1 MPGANCSIF
10 GCSTSRSKTGI
21 GIFKVP
27 LPTTDFNKKWRQEL
41 IAIITKDRV
50 VDASLKRQVE
60 TNTLHI
66 CERHFREEQLYFY
79 PTRKAL
85 KEGVHPTLNLPV
97 KSITSPSV
105 SRSTVAV
112 EKRVLHNNF
121 DNSLS
126 SPPVVYPD
134 FTNFK
139 QRIFKLQLPESWS
152 IVFTDSLV
160 TISCLS
166 PEYILPKFEIFIE
179 SSLRFTVRVY
189 GWLLMDDHDLYKKH
203 TRSFSNITF
212 SNFVKELDQYV
223 FCPGLE
229 KLTMKSENICKH
241 VIPKKFSIISYMST
255 QPQQRFHQTEIVR
268 SMHCSLLASSQTS
281 CSSCASYCKKI
292 IYEHNRKDYRL
303 NQPAKLNAL
312 IKFTSPERLKLTIQ
326 QHRLE
331 CKQLKER
338 IDEMQRSITE
348 KCQPVDSE
356 LGKDFVKI
364 FSERKEDV
372 PPFMKLFWE
381 EQQKYLSASNSKS
394 VRYHPQII
402 KFCLSLAA
410 KSSSIYS
417 DIRYDKSSGSG
428 ILVLP
433 SLRTLRDY
441 KNYIR
446 PQRGF
451 NNVVVEGL
459 RKKTM
464 LFSDIE
470 RYVYILLDEMKI
482 QEELVW
488 DKHTGEL
495 IGFVDLGDTTINYA
509 TLSNLQELAT
519 QVLVF
524 LIKSI
529 VNPLSYSFA
538 TFGTTGTT
546 SFHIFPL
553 FWEGVNYLE
562 RINLKVISTT
572 CDGASPNRKFFRM
585 HQPLQGDSDKDVV
598 YRTINIYSKNIDT
611 RFIYFFADV
620 PHLVKTSRNC
630 LANSGSGRCTR
641 FMWNSGMFILWSK
654 HFIIV
659 TWNVV

>member
-21 GIFKVP
+21 GIFEVP
-27 LPTTDFNKKWRQEL
+27 LRTTDFNKKWRQEL

-50 VDASLKRQVE
+50 VDASLKHQIE

-97 KSITSPSV
+97 KSIASPSV

-121 DNSLS
+121 
-126 SPPVVYPD
+126 
-134 FTNFK
+134 
-139 QRIFKLQLPESWS
+139 
-152 IVFTDSLV
+152 
-160 TISCLS
+160 
-166 PEYILPKFEIFIE
+166 
-179 SSLRFTVRVY
+179 
-189 GWLLMDDHDLYKKH
+189 
-203 TRSFSNITF
+203 
-212 SNFVKELDQYV
+212 
-223 FCPGLE
+223 
-229 KLTMKSENICKH
+229 
-241 VIPKKFSIISYMST
+241 
-255 QPQQRFHQTEIVR
+255 EIVR

-281 CSSCASYCKKI
+281 CSSCASYCNKI
-292 IYEHNRKDYRL
+292 IYEHNPKDYRL
-303 NQPAKLNAL
+303 NQPAKSNAP
-312 IKFTSPERLKLTIQ
+312 IKFTSPERRKLTIQ

-348 KCQPVDSE
+348 KSQPVDSE
-356 LGKDFVKI
+356 LGNDFVKI

-372 PPFMKLFWE
+372 LPFMKLFWE

-410 KSSSIYS
+410 KSSSTYS
-417 DIRYDKSSGSG
+417 DIGYDKSSGSG

-451 NNVVVEGL
+451 NNVVVEDL

-464 LFSDIE
+464 WFLDIE
-470 RYVYILLDEMKI
+470 RYVCILLDEMKI
-482 QEELVW
+482 QEDLVW

-509 TLSNLQELAT
+509 MLSNVQELAT
-519 QVLVF
+519 HVLVF
-524 LIKSI
+524 LI
-529 VNPLSYSFA
+529 
-538 TFGTTGTT
+538 
-546 SFHIFPL
+546 
-553 FWEGVNYLE
+553 
-562 RINLKVISTT
+562 
-572 CDGASPNRKFFRM
+572 
-585 HQPLQGDSDKDVV
+585 
-598 YRTINIYSKNIDT
+598 
-611 RFIYFFADV
+611 
-620 PHLVKTSRNC
+620 
-630 LANSGSGRCTR
+630 
-641 FMWNSGMFILWSK
+641 
-654 HFIIV
+654 
-659 TWNVV
+659 